1 MCVVW
6 CRCSRLCI
14 LSSGYSTTLIC
25 CLVCSPKIFGET
37 QSLYCPCLADND
49 NGSRGLFRTRKC
61 NPPLL
66 EEFNLILP
74 NTSWHRS
81 EKPLVAVLCLS
92 VKDCSRFTCS
102 CHFMKGKSCDL
113 CYHFSVDSIRKQENS
128 SWCYSTQEMSFNP
141 RISVNK
147 QVLKVMYCTIFWGIL
162 CDESQQRSSEILR
175 KAFWS
180 KHVHT
185 TETVLQLI
193 LISLSLLLHQYC

>member
-1 MCVVW
+1 MANSLYIIKSHFCQSILAVCGTGVPLWLLIVYYVWSVVQCVLVW
-6 CRCSRLCI
+6 CRCRRLCI

-25 CLVCSPKIFGET
+25 CRVCSPKNFAET

-92 VKDCSRFTCS
+92 VKDCSRFTYS

-113 CYHFSVDSIRKQENS
+113 CYHFLVDSIRKQENS

-147 QVLKVMYCTIFWGIL
+147 QVLK
-162 CDESQQRSSEILR
+162 
-175 KAFWS
+175 
-180 KHVHT
+180 
-185 TETVLQLI
+185 
-193 LISLSLLLHQYC
+193 

>member
-1 MCVVW
+1 MFAQ
-6 CRCSRLCI
+6 L
-14 LSSGYSTTLIC
+14 YS
-25 CLVCSPKIFGET
+25 VCSLMQVYQALHTVLRVFNYFNLLSCMFSKEFCWNPV
-37 QSLYCPCLADND
+37 SLFSLCGWCD

-81 EKPLVAVLCLS
+81 EKPLVPVLCLS
-92 VKDCSRFTCS
+92 IKDCSWFTYS

-113 CYHFSVDSIRKQENS
+113 CYHFLVDSIRKQENS

-147 QVLKVMYCTIFWGIL
+147 QVLKSRLTANY
-162 CDESQQRSSEILR
+162 
-175 KAFWS
+175 
-180 KHVHT
+180 
-185 TETVLQLI
+185 
-193 LISLSLLLHQYC
+193 LSC

>member
-1 MCVVW
+1 MPVHLGCLWYWGSTVITNSILWLLSCTVCVVL

-25 CLVCSPKIFGET
+25 CLVCSPKNFAET

-49 NGSRGLFRTRKC
+49 NESRGLFRTRKC

-92 VKDCSRFTCS
+92 VKDCSRFTYS

-113 CYHFSVDSIRKQENS
+113 CYHFLVDSIRKQENS
-128 SWCYSTQEMSFNP
+128 S
-141 RISVNK
+141 
-147 QVLKVMYCTIFWGIL
+147 
-162 CDESQQRSSEILR
+162 
-175 KAFWS
+175 
-180 KHVHT
+180 
-185 TETVLQLI
+185 
-193 LISLSLLLHQYC
+193 